1 MLRHSAIRRMCAR
14 LRCEPRHLLALPV
27 AALLFSF
34 LLLQIQ
40 CSDDSPST
48 PHNQENFDALAGGG
62 RAVGSDPFAGGP
74 EYSGVADSVPGTP
87 GPWPGPEPDPDEG
100 LRPVVYL
107 YDACGAAPNSLVIE
121 DSTAW
126 HAWWDENIACSG
138 PDPGRP
144 LAISGRAARRSG
156 RHMDGWNRPALRGG
170 VFPADSGVVD
180 PDTLIP
186 DWDLPWVDFS
196 QDVVIVV
203 TLEREADYLRT
214 LLIEDVTVTA
224 AGTTVRYLVF
234 HPGEDCSYPGRDS
247 FPADSVAPSVAVVV
261 PRPVEAPFTW
271 ARRDTSYSCS
281 WEPDPDQ
288 PLTLYYT
295 DAICALGAGEEVVTS
310 QEEWDAW
317 LETAF
322 ACDIDRWESWED
334 SLIVP
339 GDSIVVPGDPDD
351 PAIPMGFT
359 IPIDFESFA
368 VLILRAGEQDRWG
381 GGIWLTALETS
392 ATGTEI
398 EYVVTVPGEDCP
410 PLEGSE
416 WMGDALNPTA
426 AIRVPLPL
434 PEPIVWR
441 RSEQAI
447 ACDWGVDSIGVE
459 PDSGTGRP

>member
-1 MLRHSAIRRMCAR
+1 MLRRSAIPRMRAR
-14 LRCEPRHLLALPV
+14 LRCAPRHLLALPV

-40 CSDDSPST
+40 CSDDSPSG
-48 PHNQENFDALAGGG
+48 PPAQDEFQALAGGG

-100 LRPVVYL
+100 LRPIVYL
-107 YDACGAAPNSLVIE
+107 YDACGAAPASLVIE
-121 DSTAW
+121 DSAAW
-126 HAWWDENIACSG
+126 HAWWDENVACSG
-138 PDPGRP
+138 SDPGRP
-144 LAISGRAARRSG
+144 AGRGS
-156 RHMDGWNRPALRGG
+156 

-186 DWDLPWVDFS
+186 GWDLPWVDFS
-196 QDVVIVV
+196 QDIVIVV

-214 LLIEDVTVTA
+214 LLIEDVAVTA

-234 HPGEDCSYPGRDS
+234 HPGEGCSYPGRDS
-247 FPADSVAPSVAVVV
+247 FPTDSVAPSAAVVV

-271 ARRDTSYSCS
+271 ARRDTIYSCS

-295 DAICALGAGEEVVTS
+295 DALCELGAGEEVVTT
-310 QEEWDAW
+310 QEDWDAW

-322 ACDIDRWESWED
+322 ACDLDRWESWED

-339 GDSIVVPGDPDD
+339 GDSIVVPGDPED
-351 PAIPMGFT
+351 PTIPIGFT

-368 VLILRAGEQDRWG
+368 VLILRAGEQDHWG

-410 PLEGSE
+410 PLEGTE
-416 WMGDALNPTA
+416 WMGDALNPTT

-441 RSEQAI
+441 RSEQVI
-447 ACDWGVDSIGVE
+447 ACDWGVDSVTVE